1 MYIVD
6 VGIFEFYVDTIT
18 HHILPIY
25 ICMIISENR
34 LAIYVFY
41 RKIYVRKYMN
51 HNTRFGE
58 TRANVF
64 SRLPLI
70 IRFSDGILCKITI
83 SFISQKQDCQ
93 A

>member
-1 MYIVD
+1 
-6 VGIFEFYVDTIT
+6 
-18 HHILPIY
+18 
-25 ICMIISENR
+25 
-34 LAIYVFY
+34 
-41 RKIYVRKYMN
+41 MN

-58 TRANVF
+58 TRANEF

>member
-1 MYIVD
+1 
-6 VGIFEFYVDTIT
+6 
-18 HHILPIY
+18 
-25 ICMIISENR
+25 
-34 LAIYVFY
+34 
-41 RKIYVRKYMN
+41 MN

>member
-6 VGIFEFYVDTIT
+6 VGIFTLYVNNII
-18 HHILPIY
+18 HQLLRIY
-25 ICMIISENR
+25 
-34 LAIYVFY
+34 YVFY
-41 RKIYVRKYMN
+41 RKIYARKYMI

-58 TRANVF
+58 TRANEF

>member
-1 MYIVD
+1 MY
-6 VGIFEFYVDTIT
+6 
-18 HHILPIY
+18 
-25 ICMIISENR
+25 
-34 LAIYVFY
+34 YVFY
-41 RKIYVRKYMN
+41 RNIYAKKYMI

-58 TRANVF
+58 TRANEF

>member
-6 VGIFEFYVDTIT
+6 VGIFILEENNII
-18 HHILPIY
+18 HPILPIY
-25 ICMIISENR
+25 IFTT
-34 LAIYVFY
+34 YVFY
-41 RKIYVRKYMN
+41 RKTYAMKYMI

-58 TRANVF
+58 TRANEF

>member
-1 MYIVD
+1 MYD
-6 VGIFEFYVDTIT
+6 Y
-18 HHILPIY
+18 
-25 ICMIISENR
+25 R

-41 RKIYVRKYMN
+41 RKIYARKYMN

-58 TRANVF
+58 TRANGF

>member
-1 MYIVD
+1 
-6 VGIFEFYVDTIT
+6 
-18 HHILPIY
+18 
-25 ICMIISENR
+25 
-34 LAIYVFY
+34 
-41 RKIYVRKYMN
+41 MN

-58 TRANVF
+58 TRANGF

>member
-6 VGIFEFYVDTIT
+6 VGILILEENNII

-25 ICMIISENR
+25 
-34 LAIYVFY
+34 YVFY
-41 RKIYVRKYMN
+41 RKTYAMKYMI

-58 TRANVF
+58 TRANEF

>member
-6 VGIFEFYVDTIT
+6 VGIFNLYVKNII
-18 HHILPIY
+18 HHILPI
-25 ICMIISENR
+25 NR
-34 LAIYVFY
+34 LAIYVFH
-41 RKIYVRKYMN
+41 RKIYARKYMN

-58 TRANVF
+58 TRANGF

>member
-6 VGIFEFYVDTIT
+6 VGIFKFYLDNIT
-18 HHILPIY
+18 HPSLPI
-25 ICMIISENR
+25 NR

-41 RKIYVRKYMN
+41 RKIYARKYMN